1 MHNYSDKKDE
11 DLQREI
17 ERAFTY
23 TEENAQGAT
32 TQTLRVLLVI
42 AERNRREFVKL
53 DKKNQ
58 IYTWVIIGLA
68 TVSLIAS
75 ITQIYIALC
84 VK

>member
-1 MHNYSDKKDE
+1 MHNYTDKTDE
-11 DLQREI
+11 DLQVEV
-17 ERAFTY
+17 EKAFRY

-58 IYTWVIIGLA
+58 IYTCVIIGLA
-68 TVSLIAS
+68 MVSLIAS
-75 ITQIYIALC
+75 VTQIYIMLR
-84 VK
+84 VR